1 MHPDL
6 SPHLHTDECN
16 KLIQELFACRKDVNK
31 IVKLGS
37 SSHLECLHNFIRFFS
52 QNVFLKFFGKCNT
65 PYDRMLACMKQERLA
80 RRAKNAENAKQRQ
93 ERVRERV
100 KQDKTDYDELLKHYR
115 KEGERQKS
123 N

>member
-16 KLIQELFACRKDVNK
+16 KLVQELFACRKDN
-31 IVKLGS
+31 L
-37 SSHLECLHNFIRFFS
+37 
-52 QNVFLKFFGKCNT
+52 FLKFFGKCNT

-80 RRAKNAENAKQRQ
+80 RRAKNAETARQKQ
-93 ERVRERV
+93 ELVREKV
-100 KQDKTDYDELLKHYR
+100 KKDKTDYDELLKQYR
-115 KEGERQKS
+115 KEARPSS